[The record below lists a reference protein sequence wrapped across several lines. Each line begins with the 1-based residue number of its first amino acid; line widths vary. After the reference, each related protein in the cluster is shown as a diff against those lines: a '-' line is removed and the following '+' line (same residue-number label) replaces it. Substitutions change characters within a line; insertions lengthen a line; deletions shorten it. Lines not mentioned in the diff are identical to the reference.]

1 MGFLSYAIRRAVD
14 RFVLLLGLLIFLWF
28 FVEALPQLFG
38 INPAEW
44 YIPFGMLGKS
54 AQFYQNII
62 RALTIEFGFNKP
74 LYVQFVRYLYNL
86 LTFNLGYDWLQHE
99 PVIEEIMRA
108 LPYTVALTVPPL
120 IFQTILA
127 ILLGSYA
134 ALNRGKWI
142 DHLISNYLI
151 IQYNIPGF
159 FIAAIFWVI
168 FAVALKMAPLSGV
181 AVIKWNNIESIIS
194 AYWVPWIILTLIFGF
209 PVRGILMRNTMED
222 ILDSDF
228 IKYERL
234 AGLREQLVRNHAIR
248 NSLIPVITRTA
259 IDVAFIL
266 GGIYI
271 LEYIFGIP
279 GMGLLG
285 VTAATELNIPL
296 LVGSFYVLTFYALV
310 ILYINDLI
318 YPLIDPRIKLR

>member
-1 MGFLSYAIRRAVD
+1 MGFLSYAVRRAVE
-14 RFVLLLGLLIFLWF
+14 RFILLLGLMLFLWF

-54 AQFYQNII
+54 AQFYQSII
-62 RALTIEFGFNKP
+62 RSLTIEFGFNKP
-74 LYVQFVRYLYNL
+74 LYVQFIRYVYNL
-86 LTFNLGYDWLQHE
+86 LTFNLGYDWMQHE
-99 PVIEEIMRA
+99 PVVEEIMRA
-108 LPYTVALTVPPL
+108 LPYTVVLTVPPL

-127 ILLGSYA
+127 ILLGSYS

-159 FIAAIFWVI
+159 FIAAIFWVL
-168 FAVALKMAPLSGV
+168 FAVALKIAPLSAV
-181 AVIKWNNIESIIS
+181 AVIKWNNIGSILS
-194 AYWVPWIILTLIFGF
+194 AYWLPWVIQTLIFGF
-209 PVRGILMRNTMED
+209 PNRGILMRNTMED

-234 AGLREQLVRNHAIR
+234 AGLREQLIRNHAIR
-248 NSLIPVITRTA
+248 NSLIPIITRTA
-259 IDVAFIL
+259 IDLAFIL

-285 VTAATELNIPL
+285 VTAALQLNIPL
-296 LVGSFYVLTFYALV
+296 LVGSFYVLTLYALV